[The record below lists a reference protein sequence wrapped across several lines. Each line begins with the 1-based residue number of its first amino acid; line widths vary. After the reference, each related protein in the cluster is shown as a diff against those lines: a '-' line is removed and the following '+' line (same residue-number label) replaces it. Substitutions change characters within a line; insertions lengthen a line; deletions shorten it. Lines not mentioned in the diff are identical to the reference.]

1 MSRSRW
7 LSPFVLLLALV
18 SLVRAEKE
26 PPPTNDLTDKANLF
40 SKEAKDE
47 VTPLLK
53 EIRSLGK
60 GLSFVIETFPDP
72 GDDAPQEEKARN
84 KFFGDWAEEQAKKL
98 KVKGV
103 YLLVCKNPRRFELL
117 VDTKTSEQAFP
128 ETDRAELKSILATHF
143 EKKEDDKALIAG
155 VTFTRDR
162 MKANVGAT
170 GTTTTPSKPAES
182 GWVYWA
188 SLIGLILV
196 GLWVLIAAI
205 RAVITA
211 GIGEDFMPAF
221 WSALLGAAVGLWLYE
236 NVFSKSGKEGK
247 EGGKEG
253 KDEKE
258 KDEGTEY
265 SGAGEGK
272 DV

>member
-26 PPPTNDLTDKANLF
+26 PPPTDLTDKANLF

-72 GDDAPQEEKARN
+72 GDDAPMEEKARN
-84 KFFGDWAEEQAKKL
+84 KFFGGWAEERAKEL

-117 VDTKTSEQAFP
+117 VDTKTTEQAFP
-128 ETDRAELKSILATHF
+128 ETDRTELKSILATNF
-143 EKKEDDKALIAG
+143 EKKDDNKALIAG

-162 MKANVGAT
+162 MKANVG
-170 GTTTTPSKPAES
+170 TTSTTPSKPAES

-188 SLIGLILV
+188 SLIGLILL

-205 RAVITA
+205 RAVISA

-236 NVFSKSGKEGK
+236 NVFSRSGGKEGK